1 MEASLLVAAGG
12 AFGSVARYWASVL
25 VVWLLGG
32 ESFPWAT
39 LAINVLGSFVIGVLA
54 GVTGPEGRLAGDA
67 TTRLLLMVGL
77 CGGFTTFS
85 SFSLQTLVL
94 LRSGEMVSA
103 LLNIAASV
111 LLCLLATAAGL
122 ALATKA

>member
-12 AFGSVARYWASVL
+12 AVGSLARYWASVA

-39 LAINVLGSFVIGVLA
+39 LGINVLGSFVIGVFAAL
-54 GVTGPEGRLAGDA
+54 TGADGRMAGD
-67 TTRLLLMVGL
+67 TTARLLVMVGL

-85 SFSLQTLVL
+85 SFSLQTLML
-94 LRSGEMVSA
+94 LRSGLILTA
-103 LLNIAASV
+103 LANVAASV
-111 LLCLLATAAGL
+111 LLCLLATAGGI
-122 ALATKA
+122 ALVQRG